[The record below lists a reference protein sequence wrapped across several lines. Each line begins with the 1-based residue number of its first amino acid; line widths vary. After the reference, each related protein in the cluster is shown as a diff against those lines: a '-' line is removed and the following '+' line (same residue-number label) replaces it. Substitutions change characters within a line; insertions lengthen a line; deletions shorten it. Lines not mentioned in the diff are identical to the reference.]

1 MTDQNTQTFS
11 VVIRV
16 RNAAEYMEK
25 VLDALALQSVQPN
38 EIVVVD
44 NESTDGTR
52 EIASRYGALVL
63 SISKKE
69 FTYGRALNMGIQKCT
84 GEIVFFISAHSL
96 VLGREFFRTAIAEFI
111 NPEVAAVR
119 CTTVSKTRDLES
131 WMQQKVL
138 RWPLDLYT
146 IVENGPIASGCAIRR
161 SLWEEVPF
169 DETLEAV
176 EDKLWAREVMKRGYI
191 VVSSEAMY
199 LHMRRRGMVEAIRI
213 MTRERLA
220 IRRSTG
226 EIWPLPRPTLPKLLK
241 ALVISAPRA
250 AIMLAAR
257 EILIYCYIK
266 SIPFQAR
273 TKPKVGSIV

>member
-1 MTDQNTQTFS
+1 MSNQNPKSFS
-11 VVIRV
+11 VVVRV
-16 RNAAEYMEK
+16 RNAAQYMDK
-25 VLDALALQSVQPN
+25 VLAAFALQSVQPN
-38 EIVVVD
+38 EVVVVD

-52 EIASRYGALVL
+52 EIALSHGARVV
-63 SISKKE
+63 SIGRTE
-69 FTYGRALNMGIQKCT
+69 FTYGRALNMGIQECT
-84 GEIVFFISAHSL
+84 GDFIFFISSHSL
-96 VLGREFFRTAIAEFI
+96 ILGRDFFKTALAEFD

-119 CTTVSKTRDLES
+119 CTTVSKTRDVES

-146 IVENGPIASGCAIRR
+146 IVEHGPIASGCAIRR

-220 IRRSTG
+220 ILRSTG
-226 EIWPLPRPTLPKLLK
+226 EVWPLPRPTLPKLLK

-250 AIMLAAR
+250 AIQLAAR

-266 SIPFQAR
+266 SIPWQAR

>member
-1 MTDQNTQTFS
+1 MGQNTPTFS

-16 RNAAEYMEK
+16 RNAEQFMDK
-25 VLDALALQSVQPN
+25 VLGAIALQSIQPN
-38 EIVVVD
+38 EVIVVD
-44 NESTDGTR
+44 NESSDGTR
-52 EIASRYGALVL
+52 EIALRHGARVL
-63 SISKKE
+63 SIARAD
-69 FTYGRALNMGIQKCT
+69 FTYGRALNMGIRECT
-84 GEIVFFISAHSL
+84 GEIVFFISSHSL
-96 VLGREFFRTAIAEFI
+96 IVGKDFFRTAIAEFA

-119 CTTVSKTRDLES
+119 CTTVSKTRDVES
-131 WMQQKVL
+131 WMEQRVL

-220 IRRSTG
+220 ILRSTG

-241 ALVISAPRA
+241 ALLISAPRA
-250 AIMLAAR
+250 AFRLAAR

>member
-25 VLDALALQSVQPN
+25 VLDAFALQSVQPN

-84 GEIVFFISAHSL
+84 GKIVFFISAHSL
-96 VLGREFFRTAIAEFI
+96 VLGREFFRTAIAEFT

-250 AIMLAAR
+250 AFMLAAR